1 MASSR
6 EIAGKFHWLPAVI
19 ENLQVNVWTSVWP
32 ICELILGL
40 KGLRLFDKLT
50 SVLCLL
56 GFFLAAVF
64 NLNMRFPEE

>member
-1 MASSR
+1 MRNSR
-6 EIAGKFHWLPAVI
+6 QISLAAGLI
-19 ENLQVNVWTSVWP
+19 ENPQVNVWRSVWP

-40 KGLRLFDKLT
+40 TGLRLFDKLT

-56 GFFLAAVF
+56 GFLLAAVF